1 MLDINRKVVGLNF
14 ALFLTLM
21 LSVWAAPSG
30 HFVLVVTDPQAG
42 PDASFAV
49 IDQAGG
55 SFVSAGRYP
64 WMTIAYS
71 DADDFAGRLM
81 RSGAMLVLNHKL
93 AAGCL
98 RDG

>member
-1 MLDINRKVVGLNF
+1 MDINRKVVGFNF
-14 ALFLTLM
+14 ALFLLLA
-21 LSVWAAPSG
+21 LSVWAMPSG

-42 PDASFAV
+42 PDSSFSV
-49 IDQAGG
+49 IDRAGG
-55 SFVSAGRYP
+55 AFVSAGRYP

-71 DADDFAGRLM
+71 DADDFAARLM

-98 RDG
+98 RDE